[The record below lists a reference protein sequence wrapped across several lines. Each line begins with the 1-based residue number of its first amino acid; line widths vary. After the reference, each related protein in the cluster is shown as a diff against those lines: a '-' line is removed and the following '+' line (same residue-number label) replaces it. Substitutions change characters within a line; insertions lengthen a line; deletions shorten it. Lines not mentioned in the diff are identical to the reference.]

1 MRIGFTSIYAWRP
14 HVEHLHFLAGLARD
28 AGHSTYFLAC
38 DADLAACYNT
48 LQRPDRRRAMHCAR
62 CMVGGI
68 RSYEAE
74 DISSIGALAGT
85 VDVPAD
91 AAEWALSSV
100 STLGRFESEADFSS
114 EDFARLARRLDGP
127 TRQAFKAARRWIDQQ
142 RLEAVVLFNGR
153 MDATRAVLE
162 AARDAGIPFVSVERT
177 WFGDGLQMLPN
188 ESCLG
193 LSGIDRM
200 MREWRD
206 RPLRRHQALRA
217 ARHIAA
223 RFMRRNTGEWRAY
236 NVTARETPW
245 PVAGG
250 RRRILLVPGSR
261 NEVWGHPD
269 WASRWPDHTHA
280 FDAVIQRLGL
290 SPNDLVLR
298 CHPNWGETIG
308 GVGGDKSERHFAGW
322 ATARGI
328 HCIGSRDPISTSG
341 LIQQCDAVLVCG
353 GSAALEAGALGKQVI
368 AVSPSIY
375 QQAGFQ
381 SDADSPQALGRLTL
395 HADLGPEERSDV
407 AATVSRLTLR
417 FAYTMSYRVSQF
429 VDQVRLVTT
438 TRYDYRQGADPDRLT
453 RMLVRGCLEADDP
466 DCADDTVAEDEVLR
480 MIRDRQWA
488 TLLDSAVPTP
498 VSPTRQ
504 VRRRWM
510 FRPIDRLRE
519 ALPRGDLG

>member
-28 AGHSTYFLAC
+28 SGHSTSFLAC
-38 DADLAACYNT
+38 DADLDACYNT
-48 LQRPDRRRAMHCAR
+48 LQRPERRRAMHCAR
-62 CMVGGI
+62 CRVGGI
-68 RSYEAE
+68 RSFESAHV
-74 DISSIGALAGT
+74 SSIGRLGGAVSLPACAG
-85 VDVPAD
+85 
-91 AAEWALSSV
+91 EWALSSA
-100 STLGRFESEADFSS
+100 STLGRFETDEDFAS

-127 TRQAFKAARRWIDQQ
+127 TRQAFTAARRWIDQQ
-142 RLEAVVLFNGR
+142 RLDAVVLFNGR

-162 AARDAGIPFVSVERT
+162 AALDAGVPYVSVERT

-193 LSGIDRM
+193 LRGIDHM

-206 RPLRRHQALRA
+206 RPLQRHQALRA

-236 NVTARETPW
+236 NLTARETPW

-250 RRRILLVPGSR
+250 RRKVLLVPGSR

-269 WASRWPDHTHA
+269 WVSRWPGHTQA
-280 FDAVIQRLGL
+280 FDAVIERLGL

-308 GVGGDKSERHFAGW
+308 GVGGERSERHFANW
-322 ATARGI
+322 AAARGI
-328 HCIGSRDPISTSG
+328 HCIGSRDLISTTG

-375 QQAGFQ
+375 RQAGFQ
-381 SDADSPQALGRLTL
+381 SDADCREALGRLTL
-395 HADLGPEERSDV
+395 HADLAPDVRSDV
-407 AATVSRLTLR
+407 AANVSRLTLR
-417 FAYTMSYRVSQF
+417 FAYTMSYRVAQF

-453 RMLVRGCLEADDP
+453 RMLVRGQLEADDP
-466 DCADDTVAEDEVLR
+466 DCSDDTAAEDEVLT
-480 MIRDRQWA
+480 MIRERQWA
-488 TLLDSAVPTP
+488 TLLDTAVPTLELP
-498 VSPTRQ
+498 IRH